1 MSSEHHETATFT
13 EETPGQDT
21 ESHTPGA
28 KQLKG
33 TNATVRHYYI
43 DEAGDST
50 LFSAKGK
57 VLIGTEG
64 CSRFFILGLLDVPNP
79 IKLKRSLDDLRGR
92 LMNDPY
98 FRDVSSM
105 QEKARKTALAFHA
118 KDDVPEVRREVY
130 RLLRNMEGL
139 RFSAVV
145 TDKQRVLEYVRHR
158 NESNSDYRY
167 HPNELYDYLIARLF
181 KERLH
186 QSNRYH
192 IIFSKLGKSNRTA
205 ALRQGLEK
213 TRNSSVKQQ
222 NMMRAVSLKV
232 SVATPKQHAGLQ
244 AVDYFVWALQ
254 RLYERGED
262 RYVKYLWKAFRLV
275 QDIDDRRA
283 AGYGVYYTQKK
294 PLDAAALEWRVENK
308 ELGI

>member
-1 MSSEHHETATFT
+1 MRLNNCKEA
-13 EETPGQDT
+13 
-21 ESHTPGA
+21 HT
-28 KQLKG
+28 KI
-33 TNATVRHYYI
+33 RHYFI

-50 LFSAKGK
+50 LFSGKGK

-79 IKLKRSLDDLRGR
+79 MELQRIFGDLRER

-98 FRDVSSM
+98 FRDVPSM
-105 QEKARKTALAFHA
+105 QVKARKTANAFHA

-145 TDKQRVLEYVRHR
+145 TDKRQVLEYVRHR
-158 NESNSDYRY
+158 NESNPDYRY
-167 HPNELYDYLIARLF
+167 HPNELYDYLIPRLF

-186 QSNRYH
+186 QSNKYH
-192 IIFSKLGKSNRTA
+192 IIFSKLGKSNRTV
-205 ALRQGLEK
+205 ALRQGLVK
-213 TRNSSVKQQ
+213 ARDSSVIRQSI
-222 NMMRAVSLKV
+222 ASDASLKV
-232 SVATPKQHAGLQ
+232 SVGTPKQQAGLQ

-262 RYVKYLWKAFRLV
+262 RYVKYLWRAFRLV
-275 QDIDDRRA
+275 QDIDDRRQ
-283 AGYGVYYTQKK
+283 AGNGMYYTQKK
-294 PLDAAALEWRVENK
+294 PLDAAALEWRGENK